1 LHNEVETIEN
11 RRAKLEELLP
21 EARIAVAHGQMPER
35 ELERVM
41 RDFIAQRYNLLL
53 CSTIIET
60 GIDVPTANTIV
71 MSRADKFGL
80 AQLHQLRGRVGPIGG
95 VAGDQQSALF
105 GQACFK
111 AGMVKNTY
119 GTGCFMLMHTGGN
132 FQTSHNGLITTSAAQ
147 TAPTPEFAIEGS
159 VFVCEPNRATALV
172 KCAQEAIKSG
182 VFARPVVGSAC
193 DEAGYKPSI
202 IRHPAHA
209 GTAPCPP
216 LHAQRTRIHTLAG
229 KRVPNPKLYNPRH
242 PERTLLYQ
250 TIAEHF
256 ETWFELASAGQFDGQ
271 GDHHSPRPYVRQ
283 AFRKYLECGIFAHGF
298 ARAWCDD
305 CGHDYFVAYSC
316 KGRGVC
322 PSCNTRRMVE
332 TAAHLCDHVF
342 PRLPVRQWVL
352 SVPKRLRYFMQ
363 RDGAVLNMVL
373 RIFLRVI
380 SQSLQTHSPGAA
392 NVDKAAKH
400 IGAVAFIHRFGSS
413 LNAHVHFHVCVVD
426 GVFEEIPV
434 AVVGQTDVQSSPPG
448 IVFHPASAIDE
459 TAVAQVQTDLR
470 RRILR
475 AFVGRGLIEKA
486 DAKEMLAYQH
496 SGFSVDAGVCIEAD
510 DRAALERLLRYCAR
524 PPFAME
530 RLRKEGAAL
539 VYRCAKQRSEP
550 TSDKRGAKVDELH
563 LTALELIDRI
573 AALVPPPRTHR
584 HRYFGVLA
592 PNSPLRSA
600 VTAMADAQPD
610 ATGDDAHR
618 PAPLGNAI
626 SPTPEPVPTKR
637 PAHYLWAVLIAR
649 IYEVFPLLCP
659 LCGGQMRL
667 IAFVTEGRQIR
678 RILDHIG
685 MDSEPPHIAPA
696 RGPPLWDDCGDAQ
709 MDDGAQTEPD
719 WATDWDGAAQ
729 PVPDFEVD
737 QRINW

>member
-1 LHNEVETIEN
+1 
-11 RRAKLEELLP
+11 
-21 EARIAVAHGQMPER
+21 MP
-35 ELERVM
+35 
-41 RDFIAQRYNLLL
+41 
-53 CSTIIET
+53 
-60 GIDVPTANTIV
+60 
-71 MSRADKFGL
+71 
-80 AQLHQLRGRVGPIGG
+80 
-95 VAGDQQSALF
+95 
-105 GQACFK
+105 
-111 AGMVKNTY
+111 
-119 GTGCFMLMHTGGN
+119 
-132 FQTSHNGLITTSAAQ
+132 
-147 TAPTPEFAIEGS
+147 
-159 VFVCEPNRATALV
+159 ATA
-172 KCAQEAIKSG
+172 
-182 VFARPVVGSAC
+182 RPTHSH
-193 DEAGYKPSI
+193 S
-202 IRHPAHA
+202 HA
-209 GTAPCPP
+209 GGP
-216 LHAQRTRIHTLAG
+216 AG
-229 KRVPNPKLYNPRH
+229 AKPKLYNPRH

-256 ETWFELASAGQFDGQ
+256 ETWHELASAGQFDGQ
-271 GDHHSPRPYVRQ
+271 GDHHTPRPYVRQ
-283 AFRKYLECGIFAHGF
+283 TFRKYLECGIFAHGF

-380 SQSLQTHSPGAA
+380 AQSLQSHSTGACQ
-392 NVDKAAKH
+392 VDKAALH
-400 IGAVAFIHRFGSS
+400 IGAIAFIHRFGSS
-413 LNAHVHFHVCVVD
+413 LNQHVHFHVCVVD
-426 GVFEEIPV
+426 GVFEEVP
-434 AVVGQTDVQSSPPG
+434 GQGDADAQSSPPG

-459 TAVAQVQTDLR
+459 TAVAQVQADLR

-475 AFVGRGLIEKA
+475 AYVGRGLLESC

-530 RLRKEGAAL
+530 RLRKEGTAL
-539 VYRCAKQRSEP
+539 VYRCAKQHSEP
-550 TSDKRGAKVDELH
+550 GSDKRGAKADELH
-563 LTALELIDRI
+563 LTPQELIDRI

-592 PNSPLRSA
+592 PNSPHRAAA
-600 VTAMADAQPD
+600 VALAAPAKQVVVQAD
-610 ATGDDAHR
+610 
-618 PAPLGNAI
+618 PANISDGAPRAVPLGH
-626 SPTPEPVPTKR
+626 SSPPTPDPVPPKR
-637 PAHYLWAVLIAR
+637 SKAHYLWAVLIAR

-659 LCGGQMRL
+659 MCGGQMRL
-667 IAFVTEGRQIR
+667 IAFITEGTQIR

-685 MDSEPPHIAPA
+685 VDSEPPHISPA
-696 RGPPLWDDCGDAQ
+696 RGPPLWDDCDAQ
-709 MDDGAQTEPD
+709 MDDGAQIEP
-719 WATDWDGAAQ
+719 ADWDLAAQ
-729 PVPDFEVD
+729 LAPDYEVD